1 VSFVKLAQ
9 SDLDAKLEKA
19 AAELAVAELV
29 KQGWKQQP

>member
-1 VSFVKLAQ
+1 LGGSIIKIA
-9 SDLDAKLEKA
+9 SRRRMEK